1 MGPVDSQRRIV
12 VIEHEVRCPL
22 DRFADWL
29 DVETRVIRPYEGDRV
44 PTRVDDALLVLGGT
58 MSAYDDAVAPWL
70 PAVRDLLATAVA
82 ERVPTLGICLGAQ
95 LLAVATGGRVE
106 VADRRGRESGIVDV
120 RWREP
125 AAADPLVRDLPEPF
139 AGPSMHADAVVELP
153 SDAVWLAESA
163 MYPHQTFRIG
173 PAAWGVQFHP
183 EVSLAT
189 FRQWAEESSDVDTEA
204 VTDDYQARDRELAAA
219 GRVLARRFGALV
231 TAPTPAS

>member
-1 MGPVDSQRRIV
+1 MGRVEANRGIV
-12 VIEHEVRCPL
+12 VIEHEPICPL
-22 DRFADWL
+22 DRFTGWL
-29 DVETRVIRPYEGDRV
+29 DVETRVIRPYAGDPV
-44 PTRVDDALLVLGGT
+44 PARVDDALLVLGGT

-82 ERVPTLGICLGAQ
+82 DHVPTLGICLGAQ

-125 AAADPLVRDLPEPF
+125 AAADPLVRDLPDPF

-163 MYPHQTFRIG
+163 MYPYQAFRIG

-183 EVSLAT
+183 EVSLPT
-189 FRQWAEESSDVDTEA
+189 FRRWAEELSDVDIEA
-204 VTDDYQARDRELAAA
+204 VTADYQARDDEVAAA
-219 GRVLARRFGALV
+219 GRQLARRFAAVV
-231 TAPTPAS
+231 TAPAPAP

>member
-1 MGPVDSQRRIV
+1 MGHVAAHRGIV
-12 VIEHEVRCPL
+12 VIEHEARCPL

-29 DVETRVIRPYEGDRV
+29 DVETRVIRPYAGDRV
-44 PTRVDDALLVLGGT
+44 PTRVDDGLLVLGGS
-58 MSAYDDAVAPWL
+58 MSAYDDVVAPWL

-106 VADRRGRESGIVDV
+106 VADPRGRESGIVDV

-153 SDAVWLAESA
+153 PDALWLAESA
-163 MYPHQTFRIG
+163 MYPYQAFRIG

-183 EVSLAT
+183 EVSLPT
-189 FRQWAEESSDVDTEA
+189 FRLWAEVSSDVDTGA
-204 VTDDYQARDRELAAA
+204 VTDDYRARDHEVAAA
-219 GRVLARRFGALV
+219 GRLLARRFAAVV
-231 TAPTPAS
+231 TAPSPAT